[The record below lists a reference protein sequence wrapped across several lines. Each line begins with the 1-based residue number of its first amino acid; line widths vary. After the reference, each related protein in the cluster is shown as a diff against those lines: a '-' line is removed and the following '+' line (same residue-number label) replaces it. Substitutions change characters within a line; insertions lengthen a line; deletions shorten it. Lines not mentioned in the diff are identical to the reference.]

1 MQDPRMSLLYPLQKK
16 KKRTDKHVHVC
27 EYETQEVHCAPVE
40 KQVGQVDN
48 IGYVS

>member
-16 KKRTDKHVHVC
+16 KGTDKHVHVC

-40 KQVGQVDN
+40 KQVLALV
-48 IGYVS
+48 VR